1 MEDISKSEN
10 LVPFKGIINN
20 IFECCL
26 KEECEKQHENID
38 SKNFHDIMIKTNWIL
53 LLSNPGLNME
63 LYTKVYN
70 YVKDSIENNNIL
82 QLFKEMVEKH
92 DTLMRKEYFYQ
103 GKEKEEIYCFTPT
116 FIFRYGKYYLF
127 NSWESDEKYDFIYLP
142 LVSINGVPVPEIFS
156 KFKKAG
162 LNKEQALIAM
172 TGVGLFKYIGLPDD
186 EMYFE
191 VEYNNEIIKLPVSN
205 YSGFS
210 FDPNIFK
217 KGGSIVHEM
226 YDLKPQSYERSTD
239 EAIDN
244 YSYSIFQKCLM
255 ILNGICS
262 NNYDRSV
269 VQNLFATTDLD
280 SYVVSDNYFNAMI
293 MIIYFMNTL
302 EEVLKIVPD
311 DIKKG
316 IALNFLDT
324 IYKDSK
330 NNYFINENNESVV
343 MYPLQIVNSPHF
355 DAGKFLK
362 SIKNCFAHFLYS
374 LDNEY
379 INAREINV
387 LGVYQNIQIPMNL
400 NIFFS
405 SFNQILSGLDLSN
418 LFPIVFE
425 DRNPLPYGVTPSPLS
440 SIEQVSSYL
449 DILMLSNNEEVKCND
464 RELNSIDTQLLAN
477 NYDDIERVHY
487 LSEYNEKDKSLSSHT
502 FFYDMKFDIAPLS
515 NDLKEYVLEK
525 VSQYDEFFKK
535 DLFEQR
541 NYIKD
546 LIRYKVSK
554 EKVPNDII
562 FDFINT
568 KDKATGN
575 IYYLLE
581 SYSPLQKE
589 KVIRLIIKTILN
601 TLYLITNGKFEDYD
615 DYYVNYENMGF
626 LSGIDITFEKTKIE
640 NKLKQLKVQYSNI
653 DKEIEKLKEK
663 IETQKNQINNPKV
676 PNHVKEKFVKAIEE
690 FEQAITEL
698 PNAKKEVEDEIVENS
713 SMLESMNNN
722 SYVMHPHDVIR
733 HIRNAISH
741 NNIEVIDINTDN
753 IMNTKIIVN
762 DFDEKDG
769 GKQTFHCETTFED
782 LLEYINNSE
791 FLKSIFKKSGK
802 QK

>member
-1 MEDISKSEN
+1 MEDISNKEN

-38 SKNFHDIMIKTNWIL
+38 PKNYYDVMTKTNWLL

-82 QLFKEMVEKH
+82 QLFKEMVDKH

-103 GKEKEEIYCFTPT
+103 GKEKEEIYCFIPT

-127 NSWESDEKYDFIYLP
+127 NSWESDEEYDFIYLP

-244 YSYSIFQKCLM
+244 YSYSIFQKSLM

-269 VQNLFATTDLD
+269 VQDLFTTTGLD
-280 SYVVSDNYFNAMI
+280 SYVVSDNYFDAML
-293 MIIYFMNTL
+293 MIIYLMNTL
-302 EEVLKIVPD
+302 EEVLKIVPND
-311 DIKKG
+311 MKKG
-316 IALNFLDT
+316 IALEFLDT
-324 IYKDSK
+324 IYKDSE

-343 MYPLQIVNSPHF
+343 MNPLQIVNSPHF

-362 SIKNCFAHFLYS
+362 SIKNSFAHFLYS
-374 LDNEY
+374 LDDEY
-379 INAREINV
+379 INAREVYV

-400 NIFFS
+400 NVFYSRFT
-405 SFNQILSGLDLSN
+405 QILSGLNLSN
-418 LFPIVFE
+418 LFPIIFE
-425 DRNPLPYGVTPSPLS
+425 DRKPLPYGVTPNPLS

-449 DILMLSNNEEVKCND
+449 DILRLSNNEVVEYKD
-464 RELNSIDTQLLAN
+464 RELYTTNMQLLAD
-477 NYDDIERVHY
+477 NYNDIERVHY
-487 LSEYNEKDKSLSSHT
+487 LSEYNESNKSLSSPNI
-502 FFYDMKFDIAPLS
+502 FYDMKFDVSPMS

-554 EKVPNDII
+554 EKVTDDII
-562 FDFINT
+562 FDVINT
-568 KDKATGN
+568 KDKAAGD
-575 IYYLLE
+575 IHYLLE

-589 KVIRLIIKTILN
+589 KVIRLLIKTIMN

-615 DYYVNYENMGF
+615 DYNVNYENMGF
-626 LSGIDITFEKTKIE
+626 LSGIDVSFEKTKVE
-640 NKLKQLKVQYSNI
+640 NEFKQLKAQYSNI
-653 DKEIEKLKEK
+653 DKEIEKLKGK

-676 PNHVKEKFVKAIEE
+676 PDHVKERFAKAIEE

-698 PNAKKEVEDEIVENS
+698 PNAKKEVEDAIAEKN

-722 SYVMHPHDVIR
+722 SYIMHPHDVVR

-741 NNIEVIDINTDN
+741 NNIEVIDINTDS
-753 IMNTKIIVN
+753 IMNTKIIIN

-769 GKQTFHCETTFED
+769 GKQTFHCGTTFED
-782 LLEYINNSE
+782 LLEYINNNE
-791 FLKSIFKKSGK
+791 FLKSIFKKSVK

>member
-1 MEDISKSEN
+1 MEDISNKEN
-10 LVPFKGIINN
+10 FVPFKGIINN

-38 SKNFHDIMIKTNWIL
+38 PKNYYDVMTKTNWLL

-82 QLFKEMVEKH
+82 QLFKEMVDKH

-103 GKEKEEIYCFTPT
+103 GKEKEEIYCFIPT

-127 NSWESDEKYDFIYLP
+127 NSWESDEEYDFIYLP

-226 YDLKPQSYERSTD
+226 YDLKPQSYEKSTD
-239 EAIDN
+239 ESIDN

-262 NNYDRSV
+262 NNYDRSI
-269 VQNLFATTDLD
+269 VQDLFTTTGLD

-293 MIIYFMNTL
+293 MIIYLMNTL
-302 EEVLKIVPD
+302 EEVLKIVPN

-316 IALNFLDT
+316 MALNFLDT
-324 IYKDSK
+324 IYKNSE

-343 MYPLQIVNSPHF
+343 MYPLQIVDSPHF

-362 SIKNCFAHFLYS
+362 SIKNSFAHFLYS
-374 LDNEY
+374 LDDEY
-379 INAREINV
+379 INAREVYV

-400 NIFFS
+400 NVFYSRFT
-405 SFNQILSGLDLSN
+405 QILSGLNLSN
-418 LFPIVFE
+418 LFPIIFE
-425 DRNPLPYGVTPSPLS
+425 DRKPLPYGVTPNPLS

-449 DILMLSNNEEVKCND
+449 DILRLSNNEVVEYKD
-464 RELNSIDTQLLAN
+464 RELYTTNMQLLAD
-477 NYDDIERVHY
+477 NYNDIERVHY
-487 LSEYNEKDKSLSSHT
+487 LSEYDEKDKSLST
-502 FFYDMKFDIAPLS
+502 NIFYDLKFDVSPMS

-554 EKVPNDII
+554 EKVTDDII
-562 FDFINT
+562 FDVINT
-568 KDKATGN
+568 KDKAAGD
-575 IYYLLE
+575 IHYLLE

-589 KVIRLIIKTILN
+589 KVIRLLIKTIMN

-615 DYYVNYENMGF
+615 DYNVNYENMGF
-626 LSGIDITFEKTKIE
+626 LSGIDVSFEKTKVE
-640 NKLKQLKVQYSNI
+640 NEFKQLKAQYSNI
-653 DKEIEKLKEK
+653 DKEIEKLKGK

-676 PNHVKEKFVKAIEE
+676 PDHVKERFAKAIEE

-698 PNAKKEVEDEIVENS
+698 PNAKKEVEDAIAEKN

-753 IMNTKIIVN
+753 IMNTKIIIN

-769 GKQTFHCETTFED
+769 GNQTFHCETTFEE
-782 LLEYINNSE
+782 LLEYINNRE
-791 FLKSIFKKSGK
+791 FLQSIFKKSVK